1 MARPKKYKTE
11 EERKKAREKSK
22 KKWASRNKDKVAYIR
37 AKSSAKLFV
46 EMSEDEDVEM
56 LERWIEERKKK
67 GKISDNND

>member
-11 EERKKAREKSK
+11 AERKKAREESK
-22 KKWASRNKDKVAYIR
+22 KKWVNKNKDKVAYIR

-56 LERWIEERKKK
+56 LEKWIKERKEK
-67 GKISDNND
+67 GKMDDNND